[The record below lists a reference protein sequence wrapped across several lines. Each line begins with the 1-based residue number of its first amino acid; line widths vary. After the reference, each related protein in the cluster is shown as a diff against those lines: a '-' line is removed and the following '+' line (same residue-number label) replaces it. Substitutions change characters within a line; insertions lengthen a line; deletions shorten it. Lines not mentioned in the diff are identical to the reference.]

1 MSGEMSIEAEVN
13 EQKPSLKRD
22 LAYGFNR
29 FAHKRSFTRFALNKC
44 ASHDW

>member
-13 EQKPSLKRD
+13 EQKRSLKGD

-29 FAHKRSFTRFALNKC
+29 FAHKRSFTALRLQ
-44 ASHDW
+44 

>member
-13 EQKPSLKRD
+13 GQRPSLKCD

-29 FAHKRSFTRFALNKC
+29 FARKRRFIALRRR
-44 ASHDW
+44 